1 MKKGISI
8 WSFAGGTLEE
18 NMKDMVLAQLSQIK
32 VLNLLAKQE
41 QIDARAEIEA
51 IQADFNAE
59 LNEIKAIVNSYNA
72 ESEALQDAI
81 DSKLEAIKPKIN
93 ALDCGKYTVDGADRQ
108 INVLMKENSVI
119 SADAIAELSEAELR
133 KSYKLT
139 ESGLKDLGRKDL
151 INKYKTTS
159 EVKSFRVEKL
169 K

>member
-1 MKKGISI
+1 MEMKELFEK
-8 WSFAGGTLEE
+8 FAGAT
-18 NMKDMVLAQLSQIK
+18 DDV
-32 VLNLLAKQE
+32 
-41 QIDARAEIEA
+41 A
-51 IQADFNAE
+51 IYLFG
-59 LNEIKAIVNSYNA
+59 KAF
-72 ESEALQDAI
+72 QDAI
-81 DSKLEAIKPKIN
+81 DDILKTLMPKIE
-93 ALDCGKYTVDGADRQ
+93 ALDCGKYTVDGADRR

-139 ESGLKDLGRKDL
+139 ETALKDLGRKDL